1 MVATDLYRHEEN
13 ILREPDVWKSAR
25 AEREHFNEVRRGPFS
40 SREYGRTRT
49 LDINCISE
57 TASSPLSIGIKG
69 TKDRSHLLVLSIG
82 FLLAGIL
89 SATMLISGLAVEN
102 GFPLS
107 YLAATIVLIG
117 AGIAF
122 ASEWRSRRTVQ

>member
-1 MVATDLYRHEEN
+1 MAATDLYRHEEN

-25 AEREHFNEVRRGPFS
+25 AEREHFNEVSRGPFA
-40 SREYGRTRT
+40 SREYAHIRT
-49 LDINCISE
+49 LGISRIN
-57 TASSPLSIGIKG
+57 TASSPIPIRVKG
-69 TKDRSHLLVLSIG
+69 TKDRGHLLVLSIG

-122 ASEWRSRRTVQ
+122 AAEWRSRFAVQ